1 MQVLVAD
8 VAPIYKK
15 KSKASKD
22 NYRPVRILS
31 NKCKIYERCS
41 YDQTQRCFDTI
52 LSKYQ
57 FGFDKGY
64 DSQQSSCL
72 NSKMEK
78 KIVDKGGIFGSFLTE
93 VWFFI
98 GSFLTRIYY
107 YIIHSFLSKTF
118 DCLSYELLK
127 TQQHA
132 YEYDKRSLLLIC
144 NYLSNLKQRV
154 EIFIILGVKSYLK
167 FHKDP

>member
-8 VAPIYKK
+8 VAPIYKN

-22 NYRPVRILS
+22 NYRPVRILF
-31 NKCKIYERCS
+31 NKCKIYERCI
-41 YDQTQRCFDTI
+41 YDQIQTCFDNI

-72 NSKMEK
+72 NLKMEK
-78 KIVDKGGIFGSFLTE
+78 KLLITVVYLVLFLIE
-93 VWFFI
+93 FWFFI

-107 YIIHSFLSKTF
+107 YIIHSFLSKAF

-127 TQQHA
+127 TQLHT
-132 YEYDKRSLLLIC
+132 YGYDKSSLLLSSTKIH
-144 NYLSNLKQRV
+144 NRAFT
-154 EIFIILGVKSYLK
+154 I
-167 FHKDP
+167 

>member
-1 MQVLVAD
+1 MKDAVMIKFKDVLIQFYLNTNLD
-8 VAPIYKK
+8 LI
-15 KSKASKD
+15 
-22 NYRPVRILS
+22 PVMIHTSLVVLIQ
-31 NKCKIYERCS
+31 KWK
-41 YDQTQRCFDTI
+41 
-52 LSKYQ
+52 
-57 FGFDKGY
+57 
-64 DSQQSSCL
+64 
-72 NSKMEK
+72 K